1 MRRPQLVID
10 AFVGAL
16 ALTLWLCCIHIT
28 ITHAAIGSVP
38 LPVNVPQLPTTPNL
52 FNPITVAHSNFF
64 KPPKIY
70 DLSSD
75 NSSRHSVPPNLI
87 YKAYS
92 AVGFDLA
99 NTIWLVTSRGIVVI
113 DTLGSAQPVG
123 NVTVLMR
130 EYLNIPQGQ
139 RIPFAAI
146 IYTHNHLDHTGG
158 VAGFLNEATLPP
170 CPSEPTPSGEDG
182 VFVAREDCV
191 EVIGQVNIVDSVI
204 NTGTR
209 VGTIINPRSVYM
221 YGTGLPLGP
230 INNGIG
236 PFIAPG
242 DSSFHIPSRTFTN
255 QLRFSAAGLWM
266 QIVYVPSETD
276 DEAAIFVP
284 DALNRVH
291 EDKPMA
297 SPSSSSSSSVPNYTT
312 MNESDWQG
320 PGLLMSAE
328 VIQGPAYPN
337 LYSLRGTSF
346 RNPQTWYESV
356 DTLRSLDS
364 WCMVP
369 SHGVPL
375 CGQQYIQL
383 LLLNFRD
390 AIQFTHDQTLRFT
403 NKGYTPDETTSY
415 LNRIPAYLVEELEG
429 LKPALPSPDMN
440 PLDYLLPLYGT
451 VQQSVRETYVGYLGW
466 FTADPVNLQPVPPQQ
481 QAQRYIKAMG
491 GRASVLV
498 QGMAAID
505 EGDRTNNKTEYQWA
519 AELASLL
526 VRADPSDRDARRLK
540 AIAYLKLEQP
550 LPDGASADW
559 HNWDVRSIDP
569 NWSNWFRTAI
579 IELGL
584 PNQEHFPGTT
594 GFALTSPGIISNLP
608 PSAWVH
614 SWSYKLNAE
623 VTTNLTYPFSLGF
636 LFPPNRYVLEIRRAV
651 AQFIAVA
658 AVETPSSSSSS
669 SSPAAIATWV
679 KWNNANATINM
690 TLDILNQ
697 LLVAE
702 RDGLNA
708 YYRELLGSI
717 PTPTPLEDI
726 PFGSYT
732 PQQLTNPLVD
742 ALIADILLGKIGLM
756 TGTVETVRQFFGY
769 FDDPLVG
776 LPYLTVRVGNR

>member
-1 MRRPQLVID
+1 MQPQL
-10 AFVGAL
+10 AL
-16 ALTLWLCCIHIT
+16 FGVVLWSCCYFAIT
-28 ITHAAIGSVP
+28 QAATQHASTTSRGGEGTI
-38 LPVNVPQLPTTPNL
+38 NVPQLPTTPPNG
-52 FNPITVAHSNFF
+52 NPITINHTNFF
-64 KPPKIY
+64 VPPKIY
-70 DLSSD
+70 DLASD
-75 NSSRHSVPPNLI
+75 NASRNSVPSNLI

-92 AVGFDLA
+92 AVGYDIA

-113 DTLGSAQPVG
+113 DTLGAAQPVG

-130 EYLNIPQGQ
+130 QILNIPQGQ
-139 RIPFAAI
+139 RLPLAAI

-158 VAGFLNEATLPP
+158 VQGYLNEASLPP
-170 CPSEPTPSGEDG
+170 CPSEQTPTGQDG
-182 VFVAREDCV
+182 VYVAQEGCV
-191 EVIGQVNIVDSVI
+191 EVIGQVQIVNAVI

-209 VGTIINPRSVYM
+209 VGTIINPRSLYM
-221 YGTGLPLGP
+221 YGAGLPLGP

-236 PFIAPG
+236 PFIAGG
-242 DSSFHIPSRTFTN
+242 DSSFYIPSRTFTN

-266 QIVYVPSETD
+266 QIVYVPSETN

-284 DALNRVH
+284 DALNVLRPV
-291 EDKPMA
+291 KT
-297 SPSSSSSSSVPNYTT
+297 SLPSSSSSSAPNYAT

-346 RNPQTWYESV
+346 RSPQTWYESV
-356 DTLRSLDS
+356 DVLRSLDS

-383 LLLNFRD
+383 LLVNFRD

-415 LNRIPAYLVEELEG
+415 LNQIPAYLVEDLQG
-429 LKPALPSPDMN
+429 LQPALPSPNMD
-440 PLDYLLPLYGT
+440 PLHYLLPLYGT
-451 VQQSVRETYVGYLGW
+451 VQQSVRETYTGYLGW
-466 FTADPVNLQPVPPQQ
+466 FTADPVNLQPIPPKQ
-481 QAQRYIKAMG
+481 QARRYIQAMG
-491 GRASVLV
+491 GRNAVLV
-498 QGMAAID
+498 NGMAAID

-519 AELASLL
+519 AELAALL
-526 VRADPSDRDARRLK
+526 VRADNSDRDARRLK

-550 LPDGASADW
+550 LPDGSSADW

-579 IELGL
+579 LELGL
-584 PNQEHFPGTT
+584 PNQEHFPGLT
-594 GFALTSPGIISNLP
+594 GTALTSPGIISNLP

-614 SWSYKLNAE
+614 SWSLRLNAE
-623 VTTNLTYPFSLGF
+623 VTTNFTAPFSMGF
-636 LFPPNRYVLEIRRAV
+636 LFPPNRYILEIRRAV
-651 AQFIAVA
+651 AQFITVA
-658 AVETPSSSSSS
+658 PVETA
-669 SSPAAIATWV
+669 SPAAMATWV
-679 KWNNANATINM
+679 KWRNANATINM

-697 LLVAE
+697 LLVVE
-702 RDGLNA
+702 KDGLHA
-708 YYRELLGSI
+708 KYRELLGSI
-717 PTPTPLEDI
+717 PTPIPLEDI

-732 PQQLTNPLVD
+732 PQQLANPLLE
-742 ALIADILLGKIGLM
+742 ALIADILIGKIGLL
-756 TGTVETVRQFFGY
+756 TGTVEIVRQFFGY

-776 LPYLTVRVGNR
+776 LPYLTIR